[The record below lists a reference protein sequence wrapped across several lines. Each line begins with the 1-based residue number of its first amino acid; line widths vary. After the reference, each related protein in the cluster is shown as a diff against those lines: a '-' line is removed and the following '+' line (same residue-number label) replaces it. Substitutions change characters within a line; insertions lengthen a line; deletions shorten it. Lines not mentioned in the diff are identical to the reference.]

1 MALDFDAAANAVMP
15 ILMRQ
20 SDAFNEWTLEYPG
33 FIALRTDGGGLWA
46 IGTANGTWGADHYIA
61 EDAFC
66 AGESPDHSIDTGLP
80 VDYQDAEGVALAL
93 FDAMVNLSGE
103 AR

>member
-46 IGTANGTWGADHYIA
+46 IGTANGTWGADHYI
-61 EDAFC
+61 
-66 AGESPDHSIDTGLP
+66 DTGLP